1 MIIAWITIVKTIQ
14 LLNDLLSKRD
24 TFQDSNSVE
33 YIAAA
38 SSVRVSTK
46 S

>member
-1 MIIAWITIVKTIQ
+1 MILAWITIVKTIQ
-14 LLNDLLSKRD
+14 LLNDLLSEKGLIP
-24 TFQDSNSVE
+24 NSSPVE

>member
-1 MIIAWITIVKTIQ
+1 MILAWITIVKTIQ
-14 LLNDLLSKRD
+14 LLNDLLSKRGLIP
-24 TFQDSNSVE
+24 NSSAVE
-33 YIAAA
+33 YIAVA

>member
-24 TFQDSNSVE
+24 YIQNDSPVE